1 MISFHCDRCDRI
13 IEVADDMAGAR
24 IECPDCGDMNIVP
37 GLSEPGP
44 GVSRPAAGEIGGDT
58 ARRAAAV
65 GGAGIASRSAAA
77 AAAAPIASRVS
88 SHRDEAL
95 ESAGLP
101 PASGP
106 EQTIKTVH
114 PAMFRAIPALF
125 ILLCLFVVGGLIG
138 SAVFALRSGSKD
150 TNTLYTVLFLV
161 LVAIGAIWLFIWW
174 VKCHHVTLKITNKRT
189 ILDLGLLS
197 KNTSEVSHDN
207 IRNFQVRQTFLGRL
221 LNIGS
226 IGISSSGQDEIEIN
240 INHIAR
246 PMELRRI
253 IDTYRHD

>member
-1 MISFHCDRCDRI
+1 MISFHCDRCDRV

-24 IECPDCGDMNIVP
+24 LECSDCGDMNIVP
-37 GLSEPGP
+37 ARSEAGP
-44 GVSRPAAGEIGGDT
+44 GVSRAASG
-58 ARRAAAV
+58 AV
-65 GGAGIASRSAAA
+65 GGAAGRG
-77 AAAAPIASRVS
+77 AAAPAAEAAPASRAG

-95 ESAGLP
+95 KTAGLP

-125 ILLCLFVVGGLIG
+125 ILLCLFVAGGLIG

-150 TNTLYTVLFLV
+150 TNTLYAALCLV
-161 LVAIGAIWLFIWW
+161 LAAIGAIWLFIWW
-174 VKCHHVTLKITNKRT
+174 LKCHHVTLKITNKRT

-221 LNIGS
+221 LNVGS

-240 INHIAR
+240 ASHIAK

-253 IDTYRHD
+253 IDLYRHE